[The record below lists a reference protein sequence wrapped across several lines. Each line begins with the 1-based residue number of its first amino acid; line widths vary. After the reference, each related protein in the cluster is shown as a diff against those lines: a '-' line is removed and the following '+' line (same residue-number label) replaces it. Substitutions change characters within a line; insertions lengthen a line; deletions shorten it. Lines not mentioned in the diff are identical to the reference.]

1 MGKERNISIA
11 TLLVFVYH
19 PDGNGITTK
28 MKKVKNVSSTTSLK
42 QKRKAKPG
50 IIPIIL
56 VWSPARVIRILAN
69 PDLVVL
75 LASVVV
81 LLASIVLANTDLVL
95 ANTDLV
101 ELLASVLLAT
111 LLANDF
117 LAELDIKIGYGKE
130 VEM

>member
-56 VWSPARVIRILAN
+56 VWSPARVIRSPARVI
-69 PDLVVL
+69 P
-75 LASVVV
+75 
-81 LLASIVLANTDLVL
+81 IL

-117 LAELDIKIGYGKE
+117 LAELDIKIG
-130 VEM
+130 